1 MDGTNLGILTLIPV
15 VSFFLLA
22 FLTKKCILSIMV
34 SGILGY
40 ILYYKAGFFM
50 PMMMLF

>member
-34 SGILGY
+34 SVMRGY
-40 ILYYKAGFFM
+40 YIY
-50 PMMMLF
+50 